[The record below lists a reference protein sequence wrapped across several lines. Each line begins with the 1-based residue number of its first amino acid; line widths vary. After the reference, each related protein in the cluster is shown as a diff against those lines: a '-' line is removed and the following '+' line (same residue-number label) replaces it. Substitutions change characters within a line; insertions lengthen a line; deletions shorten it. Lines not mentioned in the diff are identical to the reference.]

1 LVGSFNIS
9 LNCGE
14 ERSDWNCC
22 IDCASCSGE
31 GGWDKSGMPGM
42 LSRPARREDI
52 SGGEVGESDPPRGMD
67 VVAAHNDEIGND
79 VVGLLMAAIDL
90 RLGGLL
96 DFLASE
102 DANVRS
108 CNR

>member
-1 LVGSFNIS
+1 
-9 LNCGE
+9 
-14 ERSDWNCC
+14 
-22 IDCASCSGE
+22 
-31 GGWDKSGMPGM
+31 
-42 LSRPARREDI
+42 
-52 SGGEVGESDPPRGMD
+52 MD
-67 VVAAHNDEIGND
+67 VAAAHNDEIGND